1 MKSETNDIYEMLDI
15 LALPVA
21 AQRFAQ
27 LSESPELGSY
37 TALQFIREVLEP
49 QYIETLNKRFETNLR
64 LSSLINKGAVAENL
78 KTGNG
83 RIYNDATVEQVL
95 KFHFAENR
103 NAPTSLM
110 KELHYG
116 EDYIYAHD
124 TEEKVARMQCL
135 PDGVKDRVYYHPGV
149 QGAEAAV
156 KEKLEAVKRWK
167 AAENQD
173 RTGERQQ

>member
-1 MKSETNDIYEMLDI
+1 MKSETNDIYEMLDT

-37 TALQFIREVLEP
+37 TALQLLREVLEP

-83 RIYNDATVEQVL
+83 NEAYRILID
-95 KFHFAENR
+95 H
-103 NAPTSLM
+103 LM
-110 KELHYG
+110 MPLNIVRTEL
-116 EDYIYAHD
+116 
-124 TEEKVARMQCL
+124 
-135 PDGVKDRVYYHPGV
+135 
-149 QGAEAAV
+149 
-156 KEKLEAVKRWK
+156 
-167 AAENQD
+167 
-173 RTGERQQ
+173 